1 MTAVIVDTSAVLAI
15 FDESY
20 PEHEPIAA
28 ILESGPHLVVS
39 PMIAAEADYM
49 LTERLGAPAARIFAA
64 DVSAGAYDL
73 AAWGS
78 ADHADA
84 LAVTDRLGT
93 RDYAGLADASNV
105 VLAGR
110 YRTSLLMTLDHAQRR
125 HGMGGCPRA
134 AGGPGRPQRPGRLR
148 SRPAPCGG
156 LPPR

>member
-110 YRTSLLMTLDHAQRR
+110 YRTSLLMTLDQRHFR
-125 HGMGGCPRA
+125 
-134 AGGPGRPQRPGRLR
+134 RLR
-148 SRPAPCGG
+148 PLAGTAHFTI
-156 LPPR
+156 LPYDT